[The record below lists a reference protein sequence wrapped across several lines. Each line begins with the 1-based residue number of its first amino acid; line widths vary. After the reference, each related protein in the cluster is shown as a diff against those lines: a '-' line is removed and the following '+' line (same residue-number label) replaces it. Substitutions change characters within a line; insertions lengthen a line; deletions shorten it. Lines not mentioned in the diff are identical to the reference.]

1 MEKTKI
7 NTDSGRSMV
16 EMLGT
21 LAIIGVL
28 SVGGIAAYSYGMDKY
43 RANTIMNDVM
53 LRSVDVIAQFD
64 RTGDANLDSWPTTTA
79 GGYTIGLENETIGI
93 QVDGLPKR
101 ICEMV
106 FDGMINQATVKIG
119 ATEHDAP
126 TDDDVCGDTNTMVF
140 YVDEGVNLE
149 AGGQPGDNEP
159 NLCEGVSCP
168 ECQACNATSGRCE
181 PANENL
187 TCGDGGVCESGEC
200 VGDGEIVGTKFCSL
214 DTDCIE
220 IGECYA
226 CVGGVCTGDSRYLN
240 GNNPLNGESCQNG
253 SGTCYWGQCVIGM
266 CSSNDECTQPNQYC
280 ADTNQPGYNSC
291 SPSPSQCADNP
302 LVARK
307 ITVNGN
313 TQIIYVSKNPMTWW
327 DADMACKA
335 KGKELGKN
343 IGLLSMS
350 DFVSDWNSSYP
361 ENSYYDGIL
370 YTPTPFSKAIAEQV
384 DSNMRI
390 WTNEGSS
397 CNAFT
402 VIPSNGYTNSMPRS
416 YIYQWNDGIYHF
428 AVCK

>member
-93 QVDGLPKR
+93 QVDNVPER

-159 NLCEGVSCP
+159 NVCDTVTCR
-168 ECQACNATSGRCE
+168 ECTACNPDSGRCE

-200 VGDGEIVGTKFCSL
+200 VGEGSILVTAACSE
-214 DTDCIE
+214 DADCG
-220 IGECYA
+220 GECYTCTGNGRCDNPLFKNGQA
-226 CVGGVCTGDSRYLN
+226 CADGAGVCS
-240 GNNPLNGESCQNG
+240 
-253 SGTCYWGQCVIGM
+253 WGQCLVGA
-266 CSSNDECTQPNQYC
+266 CTSNSDCTGQDQYC
-280 ADTNQPGYNSC
+280 ADTNDSC
-291 SPSPSQCADNP
+291 TVAHPSKCTTFNYMT
-302 LVARK
+302 RK
-307 ITVNGN
+307 LTVNGS
-313 TQIIYVSKNPMTWW
+313 TETVLISKYAMTWW
-327 DADMACKA
+327 DADAACRA
-335 KGKELGKN
+335 KGKSLLSVNDLVSGWNGSSTGTHTKTALLEALASELG
-343 IGLLSMS
+343 G
-350 DFVSDWNSSYP
+350 
-361 ENSYYDGIL
+361 YY
-370 YTPTPFSKAIAEQV
+370 
-384 DSNMRI
+384 NI
-390 WTNEGSS
+390 WTKDLINNDCQVFYVG
-397 CNAFT
+397 T
-402 VIPSNGYTNSMPRS
+402 NGGITTGHRSDYNSAL
-416 YIYQWNDGIYHF
+416 
-428 AVCK
+428 AVCR